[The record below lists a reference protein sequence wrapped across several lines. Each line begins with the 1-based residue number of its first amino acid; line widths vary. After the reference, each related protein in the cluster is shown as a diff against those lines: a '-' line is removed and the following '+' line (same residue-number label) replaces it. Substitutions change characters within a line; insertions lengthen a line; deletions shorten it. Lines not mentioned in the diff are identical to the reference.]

1 MDKYQSNSQAA
12 IGRGGPPGGPGGRGR
27 PVQKPKDFKGT
38 IRMLWGYMAGL
49 RSTLVLVG
57 CIVLAISGASILIPL
72 LQGDAV
78 DAMGIIPGTLD
89 RPALLRAIM
98 ALGLTYFIDVG
109 LIFLREFLMAGLSQR
124 FVYRL
129 RRELFAKLQKLPLW
143 FFDSHESG
151 DLMSRLT
158 NDMDTISGSVGQAA
172 IQLITGVLTVSGTLI
187 AMLVLSPILA
197 LTVLLTVPLIFLL
210 TKVVTSRT
218 GPMFKAQQATLGVL
232 NSHIEESITG
242 VQTVRA
248 YGQEAQILRRFE
260 EENERLRVLGTRAH
274 SWSASI
280 MPLLNVINNLGFVL
294 VSMTGGILALRG
306 MIGLGTIASFVS
318 LTKQFVRPLNEIANT
333 YNTLLSA
340 VAGAERVFEVMSEHD
355 EVPDR
360 MDPEVLSDPAG
371 EVVFDNVSFGYRE
384 DTPVLKNVSFTV
396 PAHTRAAFVG
406 PTGAGKTT
414 IINLLTRFYDVTDGA
429 IRVDGVDLRDYT
441 RDSVRASFGVV
452 LQETYLFGGTI
463 MDNIRYGKLDATDD
477 EVIAAAKAA
486 GAHPFITRL
495 RDGYRT
501 EVADNGSNLSAG
513 QRQMLALAR
522 AVLND
527 PPILILDEATSNV
540 DTRTELRIQRILAG
554 LMENRTS
561 FVIAHRLGTIRDSDC
576 IFVVDHGEIVERG
589 NHAQLMA
596 MDGTYARM
604 YRSQYPEEA

>member
-1 MDKYQSNSQAA
+1 MDKYQSNANSS
-12 IGRGGPPGGPGGRGR
+12 IGRGPGPGGPGGRGR
-27 PVQKPKDFKGT
+27 PVQKPKDFMGT
-38 IRMLWGYMAGL
+38 MKMLWHYMTGL
-49 RSTLVLVG
+49 KGQLVVVA
-57 CIVLAISGASILIPL
+57 CIVMLISGASILIPL
-72 LQGDAV
+72 LQGSAV
-78 DAMGIIPGTLD
+78 DAMGILPGTLN
-89 RPALLRAIM
+89 RERLVTSVTL
-98 ALGLTYFIDVG
+98 LGLTYLVDVC
-109 LIFLREFLMAGLSQR
+109 LIFSREFIMAGLSQR
-124 FVYRL
+124 FVNRL

-172 IQLITGVLTVSGTLI
+172 IQLITGVLNVSGTLI
-187 AMLVLSPILA
+187 AMIVLSPILA
-197 LTVLLTVPLIFLL
+197 LTVLITVPLIFLL

-218 GPMFKAQQATLGVL
+218 GPMFKENQYVLGML

-248 YGQEAQILRRFE
+248 YGQEAQVLRKFE
-260 EENERLRVLGTRAH
+260 EQNERLRVVGTRAH
-274 SWSASI
+274 TWSASI
-280 MPLLNVINNLGFVL
+280 MPLLNVINNFGFVL
-294 VSMTGGILALRG
+294 VSVTGGILALNG
-306 MIGLGTIASFVS
+306 MIGIGTIASFVS

-333 YNTLLSA
+333 YNSLLSA
-340 VAGAERVFEVMSEHD
+340 IAGAERVFEVMSEPD

-360 MDPEVLSDPAG
+360 ADPEVLSNPAG
-371 EVVFDNVSFGYRE
+371 EVVFENVSFGYRA

-414 IINLLTRFYDVTDGA
+414 IINLLTRFYDVTNGG
-429 IRVDGVDLRDYT
+429 IRVDGIDLRDYT

-463 MDNIRYGKLDATDD
+463 MDNIRYGKLEATDE
-477 EVIAAAKAA
+477 EVIAASKAA

-495 RDGYRT
+495 RDGYNT
-501 EVADNGSNLSAG
+501 HVADNGSNLSAG
-513 QRQMLALAR
+513 QRQLLALAR

-540 DTRTELRIQRILAG
+540 DTRTEIRIQRIMAR

-576 IFVVDHGEIVERG
+576 IFVVDGGEIIERG
-589 NHAQLMA
+589 SHAELMA
-596 MDGTYARM
+596 MNGTYAKM
-604 YRSQYPEEA
+604 YNSQYPTGA